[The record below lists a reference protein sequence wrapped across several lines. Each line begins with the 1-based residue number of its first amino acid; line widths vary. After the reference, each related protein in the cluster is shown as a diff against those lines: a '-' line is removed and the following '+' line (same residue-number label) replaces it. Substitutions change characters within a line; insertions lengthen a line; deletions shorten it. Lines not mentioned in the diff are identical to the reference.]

1 MEGREQRGVGEWAR
15 GALRSWLPYDIYIYM
30 QSTAFLSMASSMNV
44 PIKKEDG
51 ETITLDVA
59 ASDTI
64 GAIKAKLE
72 QWCGVPVKRQIL
84 WYVAYDMEDT
94 EFLSDYNYRVEDNIV
109 LEVERKATAEE
120 REQARKDLE
129 KQKKWEA
136 TYRIFE
142 KEQEQALLCSGERY
156 NDWFPKQPTFEE
168 WLAKRAATSEA
179 SSSMTASSSTTAP
192 PTGTT
197 RSKITKRLAT
207 VWASRSKRAKGL

>member
-1 MEGREQRGVGEWAR
+1 
-15 GALRSWLPYDIYIYM
+15 
-30 QSTAFLSMASSMNV
+30 MASSMNV

-120 REQARKDLE
+120 REQAIKDLE
-129 KQKKWEA
+129 KEKKWLA
-136 TYRIFE
+136 KYNIFE
-142 KEQEQALLCSGERY
+142 KEQEQALLDSGERY

-207 VWASRSKRAKGL
+207 GSASRSKRAKGL